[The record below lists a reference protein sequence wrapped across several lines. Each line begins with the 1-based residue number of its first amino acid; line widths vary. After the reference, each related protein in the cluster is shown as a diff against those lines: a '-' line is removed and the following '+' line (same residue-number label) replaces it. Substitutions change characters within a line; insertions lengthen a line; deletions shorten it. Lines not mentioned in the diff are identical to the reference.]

1 LWPNDTSLTAHYDF
15 TGRAAIV
22 TGASSGIGLAAARRM
37 VDEGA
42 GVCLVAAPEDRDDLE
57 AAGWALAT
65 ERSRPLI
72 LAGDIGDPA
81 TAREAVSRTLDSFG
95 RLDFLVANAGILAS
109 DDPLEPKLS
118 DFDAL
123 WHVNVRGIYLAATE
137 AARAMAERS
146 GGSIVITASTA
157 AILGQEGSAAYN
169 ATKGAVATLA
179 RSLAVDL
186 AKYGIRVN
194 AVAPGWVDT
203 RQNASISE
211 NAAEWSRH
219 RTHVPMDRF
228 ASPDEIASVMAFL
241 LSDEASYVS
250 GAVVPVD
257 GGFSAGVRLSDWDTP
272 PVPLPPRA
280 RRIWGR
286 RDEAPG

>member
-1 LWPNDTSLTAHYDF
+1 LWPNDIPVTAHYDF

-42 GVCLVAAPEDRDDLE
+42 GVCLVAAPDDRDDLE
-57 AAGWALAT
+57 AAGEALAT
-65 ERSRPLI
+65 ERSRPLT
-72 LAGDIGDPA
+72 LAGDIGDAA

-95 RLDFLVANAGILAS
+95 RLDFLVANAGILAA
-109 DDPLEPKLS
+109 DHALELKLS

-137 AARAMAERS
+137 AARAMAERG

-203 RQNASISE
+203 RQNATVSR
-211 NAAEWSRH
+211 NAAEWARH

-272 PVPLPPRA
+272 PIPLPPRA

-286 RDEAPG
+286 QDEVPG

>member
-1 LWPNDTSLTAHYDF
+1 MCPNESSLTARYDF
-15 TGRAAIV
+15 AGRTAIV
-22 TGASSGIGLAAARRM
+22 TGASSGIGLAVARRL

-42 GVCLVAAPEDRDDLE
+42 VVCLVAAPDDRDDLE
-57 AAGWALAT
+57 AAGRALAT
-65 ERSRPLI
+65 ERSRPLT

-81 TAREAVSRTLDSFG
+81 TARDAVSRTLDTFG

-109 DDPLEPKLS
+109 GDTLELKLS
-118 DFDAL
+118 DLDAL
-123 WHVNVRGIYLAATE
+123 WHVNVRGIYLAVTE
-137 AARAMAERS
+137 AARAMAQHS
-146 GGSIVITASTA
+146 GGSIFITASTA
-157 AILGQEGSAAYN
+157 AILGQEGGAAYN

-186 AKYGIRVN
+186 AKYAIRVN

-203 RQNASISE
+203 RQNANVSQ
-211 NAAEWSRH
+211 NAAEWARH

-228 ASPDEIASVMAFL
+228 ASPGEIASVMAFL

-250 GAVVPVD
+250 GAVVPID

-286 RDEAPG
+286 HEEAPG